1 VVTIEELPYT
11 KILQKHEMIYIAEE
25 ERCRI
30 GRICWK
36 IKNNVRH
43 EPLCCVGFLMD
54 MLDALENDLAF
65 EADLYLVEDS
75 KYGEI
80 VNGSWVGLVGEL
92 ESGKADIILAS
103 LNVNGKRA
111 EVVDYS
117 LPFLVGGMVIITIL
131 EEEVL
136 PFANIEPLKYLT
148 VQLWIAVL
156 VVPIL
161 VIFLLTQTGKS
172 LGQKYHWRE
181 SFTYI
186 TGLAFQRDLGGKN
199 PTNWSSKVISLSV
212 ALFMLIIMST
222 YTAVLTA
229 NNVMF
234 RRELPITGFND
245 DLVSSQNMALE
256 YVELYF

>member
-75 KYGEI
+75 KY
-80 VNGSWVGLVGEL
+80 
-92 ESGKADIILAS
+92 
-103 LNVNGKRA
+103 GKRA

>member
-1 VVTIEELPYT
+1 
-11 KILQKHEMIYIAEE
+11 MIYIAEE

-92 ESGKADIILAS
+92 ESRKADIILAS

-117 LPFLVGGMVIITIL
+117 LPFLV
-131 EEEVL
+131 
-136 PFANIEPLKYLT
+136 NIEPLKYLT